1 MRRSLLFSPTM
12 RLSAVVIGMAVLAA
26 CTERPGPTAPTD
38 SPAVAISPAG
48 ASFSGSRSRLAA
60 VIIRNSGCVLFN
72 GDGDLVFA
80 DRDISISTQSTRQS
94 TTLICKAKNLAN
106 STGRAVR
113 YDSERNPFGPGTACG
128 ILRPDGFVVTTA
140 WSETVSASGNA
151 TIRCHF
157 KL

>member
-1 MRRSLLFSPTM
+1 MHPSLLFPPTM
-12 RLSAVVIGMAVLAA
+12 LPRAVVIGTAILAA

-38 SPAVAISPAG
+38 SPTAAISPAG
-48 ASFSGSRSRLAA
+48 TSFSSKSPRAA
-60 VIIRNSGCVLFN
+60 VVIRNSGCVLFN
-72 GDGDLVFA
+72 GDGELVLA
-80 DRDISISTQSTRQS
+80 DRDISISTQSTRQN
-94 TTLICKAKNLAN
+94 TTLICKVKNVAT

-113 YDSERNPFGPGTACG
+113 YDSEDNPFGPGTACG
-128 ILRPDGFVVTTA
+128 ILRLDGFVLTTA